1 MRKRLM
7 TLLRAEW
14 HCTCQKERARKQ
26 AAFIR
31 NPFGFTKKLL
41 GQKRDG
47 NLVCSKEELELH
59 LQNTYRDPNR
69 ELELGQC
76 DILLDPPP
84 PTQDFDAR
92 EPLLNEVQEV
102 VRRSKSRSAPG
113 LSGVL
118 YKVYKYYPRLLK
130 HLWKILRVVWRR
142 GKVAQQWIRA

>member
-1 MRKRLM
+1 M
-7 TLLRAEW
+7 
-14 HCTCQKERARKQ
+14 
-26 AAFIR
+26 
-31 NPFGFTKKLL
+31 
-41 GQKRDG
+41 
-47 NLVCSKEELELH
+47 CSKEELELH